1 MGGTKKFL
9 RIFCIATILLT
20 FSFLL
25 NAQPPKQTF
34 PWQGQDREYYAYIP
48 ASYDSSTDMLPVMV
62 FLHGF
67 DGGIDSYSSTIDFQQ
82 AADQFHWMI
91 VLPQALAAQFS
102 LLGMNIP
109 VGNAW
114 NSGIVMTIMGSA
126 FTPNSDVD
134 DAGFLL
140 ALVDELGSTYH
151 LDPDSLFFTGFSMG
165 AFMTHRMAIE
175 HAERINAVAA
185 ASGLIPVCFA
195 ESTPSRHIS
204 VLHIHGT
211 SDTFI
216 CPDGTANPIPGMG
229 QMTLGLSVD
238 STISYWRRVNQC
250 DLEAEIT
257 PFANTMNDGMTF
269 TLNTYGSSTDDTR
282 VALLSVEGG
291 EHKWYE
297 DGHDI
302 QYLTAIHDFFTRS
315 QSYDIE
321 YNGGGIN
328 SPTQRNALT
337 IFPNPTQNLVTVETP
352 CNTHLFIY
360 DATGRTITNMP
371 ITSGRNVIDLSAY
384 PAGIYLMR
392 TAIGQV
398 SPLIIK

>member
-1 MGGTKKFL
+1 MTKKKCLLCTFGIML
-9 RIFCIATILLT
+9 ILTVFTSTLY
-20 FSFLL
+20 
-25 NAQPPKQTF
+25 AQLPKQTF
-34 PWQGQDREYYAYIP
+34 QWQGQEREYYVYIP
-48 ASYDSSTDMLPVMV
+48 ASYNSSDRLPVMV

-67 DGGIDSYSSTIDFQQ
+67 DGGIDSYNSSINFQQ
-82 AADQFHWMI
+82 ADDQFHWMI
-91 VLPQALAAQFS
+91 VLPQALSAQFS
-102 LLGMNIP
+102 LFGMSIP

-114 NSGIVMTIMGSA
+114 NSGIVMTLMGTA

-140 ALVDELGSTYH
+140 ALVDELGTSYNI
-151 LDPDSLFFTGFSMG
+151 DSDSLFFTGFSMG

-175 HAERINAVAA
+175 HADRINAVAA

-238 STISYWRRVNQC
+238 STISYWRHVNQC
-250 DLEAEIT
+250 DLDAVT
-257 PFANTMNDGMTF
+257 TDFPNTVNDGMTF
-269 TLNTYGSSTDDTR
+269 ALHTYGSSTDDTR

-302 QYLTAIHDFFTRS
+302 KYLTEIYNFFTRR
-315 QSYDIE
+315 QPHNTD
-321 YNGGGIN
+321 GIN
-328 SPTQRNALT
+328 AATPQIPFNVY
-337 IFPNPTQNLVTVETP
+337 PNPAHNTITVESP
-352 CNTHLFIY
+352 CEAELFVY
-360 DATGRTITNMP
+360 DAMGCLLSEMHITNGSH
-371 ITSGRNVIDLSAY
+371 ILDISSY
-384 PAGIYLMR
+384 PAGMYLLR
-392 TAIGQV
+392 TSLGQ
-398 SPLIIK
+398 SSQLIIK